1 MHVSLQLTGVLFL
14 RNEWWHFKDTNLVNN
29 GFEIKWNFGFFEPKD
44 ANKPEVAEISE
55 PTGDVFGEKNS

>member
-1 MHVSLQLTGVLFL
+1 L

-55 PTGDVFGEKNS
+55 PTGNVFGEKNS